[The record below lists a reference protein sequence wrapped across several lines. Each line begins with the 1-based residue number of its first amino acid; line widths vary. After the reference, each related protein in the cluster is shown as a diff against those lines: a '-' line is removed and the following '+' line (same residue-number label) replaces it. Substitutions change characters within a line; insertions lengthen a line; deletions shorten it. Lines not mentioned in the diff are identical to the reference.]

1 MSWRARGFWNA
12 DHGPIPETREDLE
25 ADGGHGE
32 EVDGHQLLGVNL
44 EECAPGLRRGFAGA
58 HHVFA
63 DTALTDVEAEFED
76 FAMDAGC
83 TPRGVLPAHLADQR
97 SDLGRNDGSSGLTA
111 AHLPGPEQAKPG
123 TMPGNDRFWLD
134 DDDCRAPATPEARQT
149 DPQQAVSRGQ
159 FQAICSSFPK
169 HTDLVTQSQVLELE
183 GGTRSED
190 RRQSREECHKSSEHR
205 RNYERCNSHPF
216 RSFEVF
222 ERHRRDSVG
231 F

>member
-1 MSWRARGFWNA
+1 
-12 DHGPIPETREDLE
+12 
-25 ADGGHGE
+25 
-32 EVDGHQLLGVNL
+32 
-44 EECAPGLRRGFAGA
+44 
-58 HHVFA
+58 
-63 DTALTDVEAEFED
+63 
-76 FAMDAGC
+76 MDAGC

-97 SDLGRNDGSSGLTA
+97 SDLRRNDGSSGLAA

-134 DDDCRAPATPEARQT
+134 DGERRVPATPEARQT

-159 FQAICSSFPK
+159 FQAFCSRSPK

-190 RRQSREECHKSSEHR
+190 RRQSREECHKSREHR

-222 ERHRRDSVG
+222 ERHSPHKS
-231 F
+231 